1 MDPPKILTPVDGSP
15 ASLRAVDFALQM
27 LSRTPGGSL
36 ILLNVTNVGTNDP
49 MELVA
54 MPDWSQDVAS
64 RAADAALKGALSKC
78 KTSNIGFKPMVRA
91 GQIAKTIDE
100 VAREENVD
108 QIMTFLAASLDH
120 DTRELSE
127 DLSSL
132 GIAQIFITPERPA
145 PLDAAIARGV
155 NLNRLRRKLRT
166 PALT

>member
-1 MDPPKILTPVDGSP
+1 VHGCFLVSHLAVPLKVAVGRDCGKKSPRSYGS
-15 ASLRAVDFALQM
+15 ATA
-27 LSRTPGGSL
+27 SRTGVPTHVQPLWLEYPHRRRSTR
-36 ILLNVTNVGTNDP
+36 N
-49 MELVA
+49 A
-54 MPDWSQDVAS
+54 RAS
-64 RAADAALKGALSKC
+64 RALIDSGANVHVVS
-78 KTSNIGFKPMVRA
+78 VA
-91 GQIAKTIDE
+91 GAKLLLQQKQIDTA
-100 VAREENVD
+100 
-108 QIMTFLAASLDH
+108 FLAASLDH